1 MAFKILKWIT
11 GEEET
16 TKEEV
21 VQLQVAK
28 RTHRIGMDKNFR
40 VGKVVFIS
48 AKRGERAHIL
58 VDCSEMCNTDD
69 GGIDTAH
76 YNLWIYIPDAWKH
89 RISSDLIGR
98 YVAFGFYM
106 QSFRD
111 KDVPNSYTTVL
122 ACKFINVID
131 SEQMA
136 KSLAIDLMES
146 RQFVEHSALKLSN
159 LNNNNNG

>member
-1 MAFKILKWIT
+1 MAFKILKWFS

-16 TKEEV
+16 RQEV
-21 VQLQVAK
+21 QTIPMAT

-40 VGKVVFIS
+40 VGKVVYIS
-48 AKRGERAHIL
+48 AKRGERAHLLI
-58 VDCSEMCNTDD
+58 DCSEMCNTDD

-76 YNLWIYIPDAWKH
+76 YNLWIYIPEAWKH
-89 RISSDLIGR
+89 KVSSDLIGR

-122 ACKFINVID
+122 ACKFLNVIEN
-131 SEQMA
+131 EQTA
-136 KSLAIDLMES
+136 KSLAIDLMDS

-159 LNNNNNG
+159 LNKTTNG